1 MKIAAIYNVWDGVE
15 LLYGS
20 MKCLKNEVDIFIL
33 VWQDVSNFG
42 ERYNPMDDFKVPDF
56 GCEVLLVKY
65 EPQNSG
71 GMTNEILKRNL
82 GLQYAKEEGCTH
94 FLHLDCDEYYE
105 DFGALKQQ
113 FLASGAKGSVCKIMT
128 YFKKPTL
135 RLEAPDNYFV
145 PFIHE
150 LKESTF
156 AGAKNYPYYVDP
168 TRKIQHLYVPMDE
181 SNVVLMDKPMHHYSW
196 VRKDIERKARN
207 SSAKANIERSQL
219 LQDYYADETKAG
231 YYLKDYG
238 QKLVEVDDLF
248 GIKIF

>member
-1 MKIAAIYNVWDGVE
+1 MKLAAIYNVWDGVE

-20 MKCLKNEVDIFIL
+20 MKCLKDEVDVFIL
-33 VWQDVSNFG
+33 VWQDKSNFG
-42 ERYNPMDDFKVPDF
+42 EAYNPMDDFKVPDF

-113 FLASGAKGSVCKIMT
+113 FLASGAKGSVCKILT
-128 YFKKPTL
+128 YFKKPIL
-135 RLEAPDNYFV
+135 RLENEDNYYV

-150 LKESTF
+150 LNEKTN
-156 AGAKNYPYYVDP
+156 AGNYDYPYYVDP
-168 TRKIQHLYVPMDE
+168 TRKINE
-181 SNVVLMDKPMHHYSW
+181 SNVILLDVYMHHFSW
-196 VRKDIERKARN
+196 IRKDIERKVRN
-207 SSAKANIERSQL
+207 SSAKHNIERSQL
-219 LQDYYADETKAG
+219 LIDYYSKETKAG
-231 YYLKDYG
+231 TFLVDYN
-238 QKLVEVDDLF
+238 QKLIEVENLF
-248 GIKIF
+248 NINI

>member
-42 ERYNPMDDFKVPDF
+42 ERYNPMDDFKIPDF
-56 GCEVLLVKY
+56 GCEVILVKY
-65 EPQNSG
+65 EPTGQFG
-71 GMTNEILKRNL
+71 TGNEILKRNL
-82 GLQYAKEEGCTH
+82 GLQYAKQEGCTH
-94 FLHLDCDEYYE
+94 FLHMDCDEYYE
-105 DFGALKQQ
+105 DFAAAKQEFIQ
-113 FLASGAKGSVCKIMT
+113 SGAKGSVCKMYT
-128 YFKKPTL
+128 YFKNPTL
-135 RLEAPDNYFV
+135 RLEAADNYYV
-145 PFIHE
+145 PFIHKLE
-150 LKESTF
+150 KSTF

-168 TRKIQHLYVPMDE
+168 TRKIQQLYVPMDE

-231 YYLKDYG
+231 YFLKDYK

-248 GIKIF
+248 EIKIF

>member
-1 MKIAAIYNVWDGVE
+1 MKLAAIYNVWDGVE

-20 MKCLKNEVDIFIL
+20 MKCLKDEVDIFIL

-65 EPQNSG
+65 EPRRYCG
-71 GMTNEILKRNL
+71 TENEILKRNL

-105 DFGALKQQ
+105 NFGGMKQQ

-135 RLEAPDNYFV
+135 RLEAPDNYYV

-156 AGAKNYPYYVDP
+156 AGAKYYPYYVDP
-168 TRKIQHLYVPMDE
+168 TRKIQINDVCLNLYNTE
-181 SNVVLMDKPMHHYSW
+181 LMDAPMHHYSW

-219 LQDYYADETKAG
+219 LQDYYSDETKSG
-231 YYLKDYG
+231 YYLKDYR

-248 GIKIF
+248 GIIIL